1 MKGCAIFLEDSDE
14 IVRQAKLIEDSSESI
29 VVSIPLTGRE
39 RESVRLKSNDFVK
52 PIFTLPWNNHENML
66 NEVKRTIKYFNP
78 RLIIFKLGIWG
89 QGECYFDPK
98 GIELAEINNNQVK
111 CIEEFA
117 NLNEIEIAF
126 HPIRTP
132 WLPIANYIKL
142 LKNLRGLTSSKISI
156 DLAEVMCD
164 LKNLNLEQDSLS
176 LKSISEVVDITWLES
191 YRFDEAG
198 IYMTCA
204 CTEIKEDVWLTYK
217 KYFRNT
223 LPILKTDRLSS
234 DNQIINDLRKLNKIR
249 GDLNGEIEKARHIST
264 FKY

>member
-1 MKGCAIFLEDSDE
+1 MGVHVKGCAIFLEDSDE

-39 RESVRLKSNDFVK
+39 RESVKLRSNELVK

-89 QGECYFDPK
+89 HGESYFDPK
-98 GIELAEINNNQVK
+98 GIELPEINNNQVK
-111 CIEEFA
+111 RVEEFA
-117 NLNEIEIAF
+117 NLNEIKIAF

-142 LKNLRGLTSSKISI
+142 LKNLRSLTSSKISI
-156 DLAEVMCD
+156 DLAEIMCD
-164 LKNLNLEQDSLS
+164 LKNSNLQQNINSLS
-176 LKSISEVVDITWLES
+176 FKSISEIVDIIWLES
-191 YRFDEAG
+191 YRFDESG

-223 LPILKTDRLSS
+223 FPILKTDHLSS

-249 GDLNGEIEKARHIST
+249 GDL
-264 FKY
+264 